1 MRNLVRTLIELAR
14 HRQCAHQH
22 RIGTDSRLLF
32 TYLLEASASVSSGPF
47 SARPRREM
55 KAHGIMWFA
64 VGSEDASYTTRAN
77 VGHFYPA
84 LIPQLYRMFH
94 IGRKLFIT
102 NSLRPIPPLGLRGH
116 HGVFG
121 GFREPE
127 FHRRLGCDLDLF
139 AGRRVAAHALLAFRL
154 DKLAKARHCE
164 LAGLRV
170 CSVAISARASR
181 NGWICLGSASSFSA
195 RALRS

>member
-77 VGHFYPA
+77 LGHFDPA
-84 LIPQLYRMFH
+84 LIPQLYRIPF
-94 IGRKLFIT
+94 IGRKLFII
-102 NSLRPIPPLGLRGH
+102 NSLLPILPLGLGWH
-116 HGVFG
+116 HGI
-121 GFREPE
+121 
-127 FHRRLGCDLDLF
+127 LC
-139 AGRRVAAHALLAFRL
+139 
-154 DKLAKARHCE
+154 
-164 LAGLRV
+164 GLR
-170 CSVAISARASR
+170 
-181 NGWICLGSASSFSA
+181 
-195 RALRS
+195 